1 MRSFATFIVL
11 AVLVVA
17 VPVTAQEVLTND
29 SVISMVKAGLPNSV
43 IVGKIR
49 STEKKFD
56 LTTNGLVGLKK
67 AGVPDQ
73 VIEAMMGPAPAP
85 AAGGTAAA
93 STAAARPSETVAA
106 TTQKLRDRDVIY
118 HVDREKYVELEPVLG
133 TMKTQAM
140 PFSVSSELVLKGR
153 RAPYRAKDGQPVFL
167 SAYGPTDAVLVR
179 LEPGSKNDDRN
190 LKLGGGGGYMSFSV
204 KSGVRDKD
212 RIDVVSERNEQGLY
226 RVTPKTALPA
236 GEYGF
241 IVVGG
246 AGTGSAKIFDFGVDK
261 SE

>member
-1 MRSFATFIVL
+1 MRPIATFIVL
-11 AVLVVA
+11 AVLAVA
-17 VPVTAQEVLTND
+17 VPVVAQEVLTND
-29 SVISMVKAGLPNSV
+29 SVISMVKAGLPTSV

-56 LTTNGLVGLKK
+56 LSTNGLVGLKK

-73 VIEAMMGPAPAP
+73 VIEAMMGQTP
-85 AAGGTAAA
+85 AAGGTAAGT
-93 STAAARPSETVAA
+93 TAAARPADTTG

-118 HVDREKYVELEPVLG
+118 HVDHDKYIELEPVLG

-140 PFSVSSELVLKGR
+140 PFSVSNELVLKGR
-153 RAPYRAKDGQPVFL
+153 RAVYRAKDGQPVFL

-179 LEPGSKNDDRN
+179 LEPGKKDDDRN

-226 RVTPKTALPA
+226 RVTPKSALPA

-246 AGTGSAKIFDFGVDK
+246 TGTGSAKVFDFGVDK
-261 SE
+261 GE